1 MKNPWVGRAE
11 LQAAENLR
19 LAAQQMLAQ
28 SEVARVKA
36 EDAARDKYDALKELL
51 LITRG
56 ELDRSEAE
64 RKLLLDRIVQLSGQP
79 AIYQKRDT
87 AEARDQRTE
96 KNEAAEKPPIAERRV
111 GFDDVHKAARQ
122 AIKDGT
128 YALKGRVN

>member
-87 AEARDQRTE
+87 AEVRDREQGKPTAVPPMPARR
-96 KNEAAEKPPIAERRV
+96 AS
-111 GFDDVHKAARQ
+111 FDDVHQAARE

-128 YALKGRVN
+128 FGLSGKAN